1 MESITGLLL
10 QQNRASA
17 NLARG
22 ESRVNNRG
30 QKTSQDRRECRLNL
44 NPPALTCFMGRVR
57 FPSLALE
64 RRNG

>member
-1 MESITGLLL
+1 MESITGLRL

-30 QKTSQDRRECRLNL
+30 QKKS
-44 NPPALTCFMGRVR
+44 NPRAKIAVN
-57 FPSLALE
+57 AV
-64 RRNG
+64 